1 MQFLFLRREAN
12 KKDEVTKMADTFV
25 SVRHYI
31 WLFLAC
37 QYIFFLRELGG
48 QPRVTAQRFNQNY
61 SNAAS
66 VLFRPGSE
74 ADFGSPE
81 RTETYVRKAKLE
93 SGSGMG
99 KNHVAFE

>member
-1 MQFLFLRREAN
+1 MGVNAFHESFYLHFR
-12 KKDEVTKMADTFV
+12 V
-25 SVRHYI
+25 I
-31 WLFLAC
+31 
-37 QYIFFLRELGG
+37 
-48 QPRVTAQRFNQNY
+48 VTAQRFNQNY

-81 RTETYVRKAKLE
+81 RTETYVRKSKLE